1 MQVKET
7 LQKDGTGSVVHVDV
21 LSHVGRVRRD
31 NQDRVGHAACPSIQM
46 AVVADGVGGEAG
58 GARAAECAV
67 EEYAAILASC
77 AEVPPDVDAAEAL
90 QRATATIQAKIAGMR
105 ESDPALSAMASTV
118 AVVCLQASRATV
130 GHLGDARAYLFRSG
144 KLRRITQDHSVVQQM
159 VSKGLITETESRTH
173 PQGHILT
180 HSLGQPGS
188 LLEITTLPT
197 VEGDVFLLCS
207 DGLWSCVTDEMLSQE
222 LGKQSPDLAQ
232 TAQRLLEL
240 ALAKGAP
247 DNVSLALLQ
256 IWREVPAASAPFP
269 LSPDRQGRS
278 SSQRSNMLI
287 GAGFLALTGILV
299 WLLLRHGP
307 LR

>member
-1 MQVKET
+1 MQVQQT
-7 LQKDGTGSVVHVDV
+7 LREDGTGSVVHVDV
-21 LSHVGRVRRD
+21 LSHPGRVRKD
-31 NQDRVGHAACPSIQM
+31 NQDRVGHAACPSMQM
-46 AVVADGVGGEAG
+46 AVVADGVGGEVG

-67 EEYAAILASC
+67 EEYAALLASC

-105 ESDPALSAMASTV
+105 ESDPAQSAMASTV

-130 GHLGDARAYLFRSG
+130 GHIGDARAYLFRSG
-144 KLRRITQDHSVVQQM
+144 KLQRITQDHSVVQQM

-197 VEGDVFLLCS
+197 SEGDVFLLCS
-207 DGLWSCVTDEMLSQE
+207 DGLWSCVPDEVLSQE

-232 TAQRLLEL
+232 TAQRLLDL

-256 IWREVPAASAPFP
+256 IWREAPAPS
-269 LSPDRQGRS
+269 SPPPQSPAHQVRS
-278 SSQRSNMLI
+278 SSPRSNMLI
-287 GAGFLALTGILV
+287 GAAFIALTCILV
-299 WLLLRHGP
+299 WLLLSHGS
-307 LR
+307 LK